1 MLNDHGAAA
10 NNKRLRCGTRG
21 SMTSPCHASA
31 GTCSAI
37 NISLGVIYEYR
48 LEGNAL
54 STEHE
59 KAIVFGRWTR
69 LLSEGQKERERERG
83 ENISGICCLGSA
95 CLRHAPLNPPCL
107 CSFYVRANANYF
119 LAANQLASVAS
130 EFYLS
135 NAIYLALSF
144 NSAFVY
150 NIIGLLFSIP
160 LECY

>member
-1 MLNDHGAAA
+1 MLNDHSAAA

-59 KAIVFGRWTR
+59 KAIVFGRWTGVAV
-69 LLSEGQKERERERG
+69 LKKEGKKERERKK
-83 ENISGICCLGSA
+83 NISAYAALGSV
-95 CLRHAPLNPPCL
+95 CLRHASLNPPCL
-107 CSFYVRANANYF
+107 CSFYVRTNANYR
-119 LAANQLASVAS
+119 LAASNYSVARG
-130 EFYLS
+130 F
-135 NAIYLALSF
+135 IR
-144 NSAFVY
+144 
-150 NIIGLLFSIP
+150 
-160 LECY
+160 